1 MSKQTDKVTKKEHGN
16 YNHLCRIPNTKENMD
31 MIKALRKFMKSSE
44 SRWQL
49 VLRGR
54 HPIEGKN
61 YGYGGSLALKYAKS
75 VSIYVEQRK
84 SVKDAMA
91 RQQHKKWQKEWRNR
105 NTLIE
110 VFQILNTWNYK
121 NAND

>member
-1 MSKQTDKVTKKEHGN
+1 MKKKHGN

-54 HPIEGKN
+54 HPIEGRN

-75 VSIYVEQRK
+75 VSIYVVLRE
-84 SVKDAMA
+84 SVKVEE
-91 RQQHKKWQKEWRNR
+91 RIKYNEKWIRENAISRRDKQ
-105 NTLIE
+105 TLNE
-110 VFQILNTWNYK
+110 VFGLMNTWN
-121 NAND
+121 ARRIS

>member
-1 MSKQTDKVTKKEHGN
+1 MKKEYGN
-16 YNHLCRIPNTKENMD
+16 YNHLCRIPNTEENMT
-31 MIKALRKFMKSSE
+31 MIKTLRKLMKLSE

-75 VSIYVEQRK
+75 VSIYVVPRK
-84 SVKDAMA
+84 SVKEAENIQ
-91 RQQHKKWQKEWRNR
+91 RHKMLSEGWRNKMA
-105 NTLIE
+105 IE
-110 VFQILNTWNYK
+110 KISQVLKQHNSRY
-121 NAND
+121 ND

>member
-1 MSKQTDKVTKKEHGN
+1 MSKQTDKVTKKELGN

-44 SRWQL
+44 SRWEL

-75 VSIYVEQRK
+75 VSIYVEPRK

>member
-31 MIKALRKFMKSSE
+31 MIKALRKFMKSAE

-54 HPIEGKN
+54 HPIEGRN

-75 VSIYVEQRK
+75 FSVYVEPRK